1 MAVIYY
7 GEGTHDAGFVG
18 FRVAR
23 TVGVADDYRQEYFS
37 LREYSYATAHRLA
50 YSLDRKWEAEAE
62 EVKRQNKTC
71 KRRRNSGPNIIA
83 EGLYQ
88 YREPEPDGGEE
99 NLLRTLFSRHKA
111 RLRQWGYCFQDF
123 HSWLRRSLRKGGGKI
138 L

>member
-50 YSLDRKWEAEAE
+50 YSLA
-62 EVKRQNKTC
+62 
-71 KRRRNSGPNIIA
+71 
-83 EGLYQ
+83 
-88 YREPEPDGGEE
+88 
-99 NLLRTLFSRHKA
+99 LLQS
-111 RLRQWGYCFQDF
+111 
-123 HSWLRRSLRKGGGKI
+123 
-138 L
+138 